1 MERKAS
7 SKSRVKSNPPRHEL
21 STCGPN
27 RSSTSIEHPMA
38 DEKERR
44 RKEGPR
50 SIWAIKNAFQD
61 DIDVFYYDTAMLRT
75 MLAITNAGTGT
86 RGHLP

>member
-27 RSSTSIEHPMA
+27 RSSTLIEHPMA

-61 DIDVFYYDTAMLRT
+61 DIDVFYYE
-75 MLAITNAGTGT
+75 
-86 RGHLP
+86 